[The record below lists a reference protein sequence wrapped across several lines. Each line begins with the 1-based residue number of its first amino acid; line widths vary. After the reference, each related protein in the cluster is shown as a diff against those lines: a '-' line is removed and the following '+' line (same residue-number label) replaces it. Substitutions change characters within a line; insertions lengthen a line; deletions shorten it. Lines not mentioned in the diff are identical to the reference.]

1 MKPALS
7 AIAMLAGLA
16 CVPLATSAQATDYPS
31 RNVTFV
37 VPTGP
42 GAGTDLLARILATKL
57 SERLGKSF
65 VVENRPGAGT
75 VIAASAVVK
84 SAPDGHTLLMGT
96 STPLAI
102 NATLHKKLPYDPAKD
117 FTPLALI
124 ATVPFVMV
132 LNNDVAARS
141 VTDFIR
147 LAKEKPGEFS
157 YGSTGPGTPFHLY
170 AELFSSMTG
179 IQMVHVPYKA
189 AVAGMSDLM
198 GGRLHVMMTDFA
210 SSLPLIRDG
219 RVRALGVTTRTPAPA
234 APDIKP
240 IAELGVPGFEA
251 AAWQMVV
258 APAGTPKPVV
268 DKLHA
273 ELKAVMAQPDTR
285 AQIEKIGLV
294 PVETGSP
301 AELQRF
307 IESEIARWGKV
318 VEKSG
323 ASVE

>member
-1 MKPALS
+1 MKRALS
-7 AIAMLAGLA
+7 AIAIVAAFLA
-16 CVPLATSAQATDYPS
+16 LATSAQATDYPS
-31 RNVTFV
+31 RNVSFI

-42 GAGTDLLARILATKL
+42 GAGTDLLARILAAKL
-57 SERLGKSF
+57 SDRLGKSF

-75 VIAASAVVK
+75 VIAATAVVK
-84 SAPDGHTLLMGT
+84 SPPDGYTLLMGT

-102 NATLHKKLPYDPAKD
+102 NATLHKKLPYDLAKD
-117 FTPLALI
+117 FAPLALI

-132 LNNDVAARS
+132 LNNDVAAHS
-141 VTDFIR
+141 VTEFVR
-147 LAKEKPGEFS
+147 LAKQKPGEFS

-189 AVAGMSDLM
+189 AVAGLADLM

>member
-1 MKPALS
+1 MKRALS
-7 AIAMLAGLA
+7 AIAIVAAFLA
-16 CVPLATSAQATDYPS
+16 LATSAQATDYPS
-31 RNVTFV
+31 RNVSFI

-42 GAGTDLLARILATKL
+42 GAGTDLLARILAAKL
-57 SERLGKSF
+57 SDRLGKSF

-75 VIAASAVVK
+75 VIAATAVVK
-84 SAPDGHTLLMGT
+84 SPADGYTLLMGT

-117 FTPLALI
+117 FAPLALI

-132 LNNDVAARS
+132 LNNDVAAHS
-141 VTDFIR
+141 VTEFVR
-147 LAKEKPGEFS
+147 LAKQKPGEFS

-189 AVAGMSDLM
+189 AVAGLADLM

-240 IAELGVPGFEA
+240 IAELGVPDFEA

-285 AQIEKIGLV
+285 AQIERIGLV

-301 AELQRF
+301 EELTRF
-307 IESEIARWGKV
+307 IRSEIARWGKV
-318 VEKSG
+318 VVKSG

>member
-240 IAELGVPGFEA
+240 IAELGVPDFEA

-285 AQIEKIGLV
+285 AQIERIGLV

-301 AELQRF
+301 EELTRF
-307 IESEIARWGKV
+307 IRSELARWGKV
-318 VEKSG
+318 VVKSG

>member
-240 IAELGVPGFEA
+240 IAELGVPDFEA

-285 AQIEKIGLV
+285 AQIERIGLV

-301 AELQRF
+301 EELTRF
-307 IESEIARWGKV
+307 IRSEIARWGKV
-318 VEKSG
+318 VVKSG